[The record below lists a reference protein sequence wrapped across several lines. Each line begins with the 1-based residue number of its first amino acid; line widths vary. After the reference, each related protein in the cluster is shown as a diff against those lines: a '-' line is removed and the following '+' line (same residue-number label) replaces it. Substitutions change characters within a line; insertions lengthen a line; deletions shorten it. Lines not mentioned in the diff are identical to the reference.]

1 MHIDVAK
8 QVLEIAWKCSGELNW
23 SVAIV
28 QESADEADLVWY
40 RKAVGRVLGELFTEI
55 MMKVYQEH
63 PELVPEG
70 LK

>member
-1 MHIDVAK
+1 MHIDIAK

-28 QESADEADLVWY
+28 QESADEADLDWY
-40 RKAVGRVLGELFTEI
+40 RKAVARVMGELFTEI
-55 MMKVYQEH
+55 MMKVYREH
-63 PELVPEG
+63 PELVPDG